1 MDVDRRGMDVDRESA
16 APAAQPAP
24 AGAAAAQPAPAAAQ
38 PAPVRTPAPAEIGA
52 RPASART
59 GTGVPVLA
67 AEGLVKTYG
76 RRRALDGFTLS
87 VAAGEIVG
95 LVGHNGAGKTTFV
108 EVVAGLVRP
117 EAGQATVCGVDPRAA
132 RALMGI
138 CPQETALYPAAT
150 VAEHL
155 RLFGALAG
163 LRRAALK
170 HAVDEIAERMELTGV
185 LGQPA
190 GLLSGGQRKRTQ
202 AATALI
208 AERPLLL
215 LDEPTVGADPLTRT
229 KLLNVVA
236 DRAKAGAAV
245 VYATHYLP
253 ELAELH
259 ATAAVAEAGRIVAQ
273 TDELNL
279 ERLHKSLTRS
289 EEHDAA

>member
-1 MDVDRRGMDVDRESA
+1 MDIDRRTA
-16 APAAQPAP
+16 APETRPRP
-24 AGAAAAQPAPAAAQ
+24 AG
-38 PAPVRTPAPAEIGA
+38 T
-52 RPASART
+52 T
-59 GTGVPVLA
+59 LLA
-67 AEGLVKTYG
+67 AEGLVKSYG
-76 RRRALDGFTLS
+76 GRRALDGFTLS

-95 LVGHNGAGKTTFV
+95 LVGRNGAGKTTLV

-117 EAGQATVCGVDPRAA
+117 EAGRVRVGGVDTLARPRVA

-163 LRRAALK
+163 LRKAALRK
-170 HAVDEIAERMELTGV
+170 AVDEIAERMDLTGV
-185 LGQPA
+185 AGQPA

-215 LDEPTVGADPLTRT
+215 LDEPTVGADPLTRA
-229 KLLNVVA
+229 KLLHVVA

-245 VYATHYLP
+245 IYTTHYLP
-253 ELAELH
+253 ELAELQ
-259 ATAAVAEAGRIVAQ
+259 ATVAVAEAGQIVARGPQ
-273 TDELNL
+273 DELSL
-279 ERLHKSLTRS
+279 DHLHRVLTKSAIS
-289 EEHDAA
+289 EEDDDDAVAA

>member
-1 MDVDRRGMDVDRESA
+1 MSVDHR
-16 APAAQPAP
+16 
-24 AGAAAAQPAPAAAQ
+24 GAAATTAPATTAPGSAPVPTAPAP
-38 PAPVRTPAPAEIGA
+38 TAPASTE
-52 RPASART
+52 T
-59 GTGVPVLA
+59 GQQVLTVQ
-67 AEGLVKTYG
+67 GLVKTYG
-76 RRRALDGFTLS
+76 RRRALAGFTLS

-95 LVGHNGAGKTTFV
+95 LVGPNGAGKTTFV

-117 EAGQATVCGVDPRAA
+117 EAGRVRVAGMDTLARPRAA

-150 VAEHL
+150 VSEHL

-163 LRRAALK
+163 LRRNALRN
-170 HAVDEIAERMELTGV
+170 AVDEITERMDLTGV
-185 LGQPA
+185 AGQPT

-253 ELAELH
+253 ELAELG
-259 ATAAVAEAGRIVAQ
+259 ATVAVAKNGRIMARGTQ
-273 TDELNL
+273 DELSL
-279 ERLHKSLTRS
+279 ERLHRVLTRS
-289 EEHDAA
+289 AGEEDDDVAHAA

>member
-1 MDVDRRGMDVDRESA
+1 MAPRMDIDRGR
-16 APAAQPAP
+16 
-24 AGAAAAQPAPAAAQ
+24 AGLMT
-38 PAPVRTPAPAEIGA
+38 RPAPAEQE
-52 RPASART
+52 P
-59 GTGVPVLA
+59 PVLD

-76 RRRALDGFTLS
+76 GRRALDGFTLS
-87 VAAGEIVG
+87 AAAGEIVG

-108 EVVAGLVRP
+108 EMVTGLIRP
-117 EAGQATVCGVDPRAA
+117 EAGRVRVGGVNTTARPRAA

-163 LRRAALK
+163 LRRAALRQ
-170 HAVDEIAERMELTGV
+170 AVDNIVERMDLTGV
-185 LGQPA
+185 AGQPT

-229 KLLNVVA
+229 KLLAVVA

-245 VYATHYLP
+245 IYATHYLP
-253 ELAELH
+253 ELAELG
-259 ATAAVAEAGRIVAQ
+259 ATVAVAEAGRIVARG
-273 TDELNL
+273 TLEELSL
-279 ERLHKSLTRS
+279 ERLHRVLTRS
-289 EEHDAA
+289 AAEEDRDDAHAA

>member
-1 MDVDRRGMDVDRESA
+1 MDVDGRRT
-16 APAAQPAP
+16 PAGTWPAP
-24 AGAAAAQPAPAAAQ
+24 AGT
-38 PAPVRTPAPAEIGA
+38 RE
-52 RPASART
+52 ART
-59 GTGVPVLA
+59 GTREAPTGTREAPTGTCPARAGQELPVLA
-67 AEGLVKTYG
+67 AEGLVKIYG

-87 VAAGEIVG
+87 AVAGEIVG
-95 LVGHNGAGKTTFV
+95 LVGPNGAGKTTFA

-117 EAGQATVCGVDPRAA
+117 EAGRVRVGGLDTVTRPRAA

-150 VAEHL
+150 VNEHL

-163 LRRAALK
+163 LRRAALRR
-170 HAVDEIAERMELTGV
+170 AVDDITEQMDLTGV
-185 LGQPA
+185 AGQPA

-215 LDEPTVGADPLTRT
+215 LDEPTVGADPLTRA
-229 KLLNVVA
+229 KLLAVVA

-253 ELAELH
+253 ELAELR
-259 ATAAVAEAGRIVAQ
+259 ATVAVAQAGRIVARG
-273 TDELNL
+273 TLNELSL
-279 ERLHKSLTRS
+279 DRLHRLLTRS
-289 EEHDAA
+289 PAEENRDDAHAA

>member
-1 MDVDRRGMDVDRESA
+1 MDVDGRRT
-16 APAAQPAP
+16 PAGTWPAP
-24 AGAAAAQPAPAAAQ
+24 AGTREA
-38 PAPVRTPAPAEIGA
+38 RTATRE
-52 RPASART
+52 ART
-59 GTGVPVLA
+59 GTCPARAGQGLPVLA
-67 AEGLVKTYG
+67 AEGLVKIYG

-87 VAAGEIVG
+87 AVAGEIVG
-95 LVGHNGAGKTTFV
+95 LVGPNGAGKTTFA

-117 EAGQATVCGVDPRAA
+117 EAGRVRVGGLDTVTRPRAA

-150 VAEHL
+150 VNEHL

-163 LRRAALK
+163 LRRAALRR
-170 HAVDEIAERMELTGV
+170 AVDDITEQMDLTGV
-185 LGQPA
+185 AGQPT

-215 LDEPTVGADPLTRT
+215 LDEPTVGADPLTRA
-229 KLLNVVA
+229 KLLAVVA

-253 ELAELH
+253 ELAELR
-259 ATAAVAEAGRIVAQ
+259 ATVAVAQAGQIVARG
-273 TDELNL
+273 TLNELSL
-279 ERLHKSLTRS
+279 DRLHRLLTRS
-289 EEHDAA
+289 PAEENRDDAHAA

>member
-1 MDVDRRGMDVDRESA
+1 MDVDGRRT
-16 APAAQPAP
+16 PAGTWPAP
-24 AGAAAAQPAPAAAQ
+24 AGT
-38 PAPVRTPAPAEIGA
+38 RE
-52 RPASART
+52 ART
-59 GTGVPVLA
+59 GTREAPTGTREAPTGTREARARQGLPVLA
-67 AEGLVKTYG
+67 AEGLVKIYG

-87 VAAGEIVG
+87 AVAGEIVG
-95 LVGHNGAGKTTFV
+95 LVGPNGAGKTTFA

-117 EAGQATVCGVDPRAA
+117 EAGRVRVGGLDTVTRPRAA

-150 VAEHL
+150 VNEHL

-163 LRRAALK
+163 LRRAALRR
-170 HAVDEIAERMELTGV
+170 AVDDITEQMDLTSV
-185 LGQPA
+185 AGQPA

-215 LDEPTVGADPLTRT
+215 LDEPTVGADPLTRA
-229 KLLNVVA
+229 KLLAVVA

-253 ELAELH
+253 ELAELR
-259 ATAAVAEAGRIVAQ
+259 ATVAVAQAGRIVARG
-273 TDELNL
+273 TLNELSL
-279 ERLHKSLTRS
+279 DRLHRLLTRS
-289 EEHDAA
+289 PAEENRDDAHAA

>member
-1 MDVDRRGMDVDRESA
+1 MDVISK
-16 APAAQPAP
+16 
-24 AGAAAAQPAPAAAQ
+24 GAL
-38 PAPVRTPAPAEIGA
+38 
-52 RPASART
+52 T
-59 GTGVPVLA
+59 GTADAPTRPGFEVLA

-76 RRRALDGFTLS
+76 RRRALDGFTLGA
-87 VAAGEIVG
+87 AAGEIVG

-117 EAGQATVCGVDPRAA
+117 EAGRLKICGVDALARPRAA

-163 LRRAALK
+163 LRRAALQR
-170 HAVDEIAERMELTGV
+170 AVDEIAERMDLTGV
-185 LGQPA
+185 AGQPT

-215 LDEPTVGADPLTRT
+215 LDEPTVGADPLTRA
-229 KLLNVVA
+229 KLLAVVA
-236 DRAKAGAAV
+236 ERAAAGAAV
-245 VYATHYLP
+245 IYTTHYLP
-253 ELAELH
+253 ELTELG
-259 ATAAVAEAGRIVAQ
+259 ATVAVAEAGRIVARG
-273 TDELNL
+273 TLHELSV
-279 ERLHKSLTRS
+279 ERLTEALTHQAG
-289 EEHDAA
+289 EEKHEEDEEEDDDAHAA

>member
-1 MDVDRRGMDVDRESA
+1 VGL
-16 APAAQPAP
+16 
-24 AGAAAAQPAPAAAQ
+24 
-38 PAPVRTPAPAEIGA
+38 
-52 RPASART
+52 
-59 GTGVPVLA
+59 PVLA

-76 RRRALDGFTLS
+76 GRRALDGLTLT

-95 LVGHNGAGKTTFV
+95 LVGPNGAGKTTFA

-117 EAGQATVCGVDPRAA
+117 EAGHIRVCGVDTLTRPRAA

-150 VAEHL
+150 VREHL

-163 LRRAALK
+163 LRRAALQK
-170 HAVDEIAERMELTGV
+170 AVDDITEQMDLTGV
-185 LGQPA
+185 AGQAA

-215 LDEPTVGADPLTRT
+215 LDEPTVGADPLTRA
-229 KLLNVVA
+229 KLLAVVA

-253 ELAELH
+253 ELAELG
-259 ATAAVAEAGRIVAQ
+259 ATIAVAKAGRIV
-273 TDELNL
+273 TRGTRDDLSL
-279 ERLHKSLTRS
+279 EHVNRLLTNT
-289 EEHDAA
+289 EDDHDARAA

>member
-1 MDVDRRGMDVDRESA
+1 MDIEGRRTPTGTPEA
-16 APAAQPAP
+16 QTGTPEAPTGTRQAPGRTRKAP
-24 AGAAAAQPAPAAAQ
+24 AGP
-38 PAPVRTPAPAEIGA
+38 EL
-52 RPASART
+52 
-59 GTGVPVLA
+59 PVLA
-67 AEGLVKTYG
+67 AEGLVKIYAG
-76 RRRALDGFTLS
+76 RRALDGFTLS
-87 VAAGEIVG
+87 ATAGEIVG
-95 LVGHNGAGKTTFV
+95 LVGPNGAGKTTFA

-117 EAGQATVCGVDPRAA
+117 EAGRVRVGGLDTAGRPRAA

-163 LRRAALK
+163 LRRAALRR
-170 HAVDEIAERMELTGV
+170 AVDDITEQMELTGV
-185 LGQPA
+185 TGRPA
-190 GLLSGGQRKRTQ
+190 GLLSGGERKRTQ

-215 LDEPTVGADPLTRT
+215 LDEPTVGADPLTRA
-229 KLLNVVA
+229 KLLAVVA

-259 ATAAVAEAGRIVAQ
+259 ATVAVAQAGRIVARG
-273 TDELNL
+273 TLDELSL
-279 ERLHKSLTRS
+279 ERLHRLLTRS
-289 EEHDAA
+289 PAEENEDDEENRDDAHAA